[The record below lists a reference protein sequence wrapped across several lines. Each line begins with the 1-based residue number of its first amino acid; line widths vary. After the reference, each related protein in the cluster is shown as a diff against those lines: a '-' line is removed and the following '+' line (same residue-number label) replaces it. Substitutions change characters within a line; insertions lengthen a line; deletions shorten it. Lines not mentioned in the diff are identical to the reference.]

1 MSNQEL
7 ETRMRGLERH
17 QALRIKRGGW
27 PVVRLDGRSF
37 HRFTQGRF
45 KSRSTSVSATW

>member
-1 MSNQEL
+1 MSDQEL
-7 ETRMRGLERH
+7 ETRTRGLERCR
-17 QALRIKRGGW
+17 ALRIRRGGW

-45 KSRSTSVSATW
+45 KSRSTSISVT